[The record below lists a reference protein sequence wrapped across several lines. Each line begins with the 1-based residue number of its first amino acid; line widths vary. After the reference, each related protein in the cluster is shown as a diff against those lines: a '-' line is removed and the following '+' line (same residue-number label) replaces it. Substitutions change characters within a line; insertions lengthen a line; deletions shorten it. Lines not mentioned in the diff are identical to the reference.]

1 MTHNSFFHPFARQY
15 VVLAPSCY
23 GPLGISWVIWW
34 HSSHRCLSELLIPT
48 CLRIILKEWG
58 GFYLYFIFDRH
69 ICFNLLAFLLLTILE
84 KRRKKGAHKIKTTRT
99 KTTLHN
105 HTRTSRHRLMLNRK
119 VLLKIGKSE
128 GTWLGGFSIYLRLVY
143 FN

>member
-1 MTHNSFFHPFARQY
+1 M
-15 VVLAPSCY
+15 
-23 GPLGISWVIWW
+23 
-34 HSSHRCLSELLIPT
+34 
-48 CLRIILKEWG
+48 
-58 GFYLYFIFDRH
+58 YFIFDRR
-69 ICFNLLAFLLLTILE
+69 ICFNLRACLLLTILE
-84 KRRKKGAHKIKTTRT
+84 NRRKKGAQKIKTRT

-105 HTRTSRHRLMLNRK
+105 HTRTSRHGLMLNRK